1 MRTVDKD
8 QDPLGRNQNNKNMV
22 HYSGN
27 PLIEQNSI
35 FRVPPSVAKN
45 FKLKAGNLT
54 VHSFF
59 IFLKELNVKPEYR
72 KIFEV
77 GNW

>member
-1 MRTVDKD
+1 MRLDHD
-8 QDPLGRNQNNKNMV
+8 HDPLGRHQNNKNMV
-22 HYSGN
+22 HYSGASM
-27 PLIEQNSI
+27 IEQNSI
-35 FRVPPSVAKN
+35 YRVPPSVAKN